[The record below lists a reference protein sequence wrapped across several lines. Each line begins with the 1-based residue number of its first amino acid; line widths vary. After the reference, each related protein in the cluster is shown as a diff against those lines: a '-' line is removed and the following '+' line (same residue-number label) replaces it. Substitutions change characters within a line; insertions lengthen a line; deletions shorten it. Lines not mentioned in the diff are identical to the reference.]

1 MKARSFARTVAAF
14 VAASTAAIGSSAAH
28 AQGGGEL
35 RGPFVGVGAGMGNVR
50 DQDLDEQRVG
60 AMLHARV
67 GWGLGHA
74 ITPMLELGV
83 HGLGDDQP
91 RNGDIVIITPPGG
104 GQSTQVVR
112 SPSVLNTVSLLASLQ
127 VGLPRAFYV
136 RPGIGVGSHA
146 FAAYNL
152 FGTDTP
158 TAETSHEAG
167 PAAGIALGR
176 TMNLAGRFPVA
187 VEGVALW
194 SGGEDST
201 GSRWAAGV
209 QVVPMIRF

>member
-1 MKARSFARTVAAF
+1 MKACSFARIAAVV
-14 VAASTAAIGSSAAH
+14 VAASAALGSRAAQ
-28 AQGGGEL
+28 AQGDGEL
-35 RGPFVGVGAGMGNVR
+35 HGPFVGVGVGMGNVR
-50 DQDLDEQRVG
+50 DQDLDEQRIG
-60 AMLHARV
+60 AMLHARA
-67 GWGLGHA
+67 GWGLGHG

-91 RNGDIVIITPPGG
+91 RNGDVVIINPSGG
-104 GQSTQVVR
+104 GQTTQVMR
-112 SPSVLNTVSLLASLQ
+112 MPSVLNTVSLLASVQ
-127 VGLPRAFYV
+127 VGLPGAMYV
-136 RPGIGVGSHA
+136 RPGVGVASHA
-146 FAAYNL
+146 FATYNL

-194 SGGEDST
+194 TGGEDST
-201 GSRWAAGV
+201 GSRWAAGI

>member
-1 MKARSFARTVAAF
+1 MKALSFARIAAAF
-14 VAASTAAIGSSAAH
+14 VAALAVAGAPAAQ

-35 RGPFVGVGAGMGNVR
+35 RGPFVGVGAGMENVR
-50 DQDLDEQRVG
+50 DQNLDEQRIG

-74 ITPMLELGV
+74 VAPMLELGV

-91 RNGDIVIITPPGG
+91 RNGDVVIINPSGG
-104 GQSTQVVR
+104 GQTTQVMR
-112 SPSVLNTVSLLASLQ
+112 SPSVLNTVSLLASVQ

-136 RPGIGVGSHA
+136 RPGVGVASHA
-146 FAAYNL
+146 FAVYNL
-152 FGTDTP
+152 FGTDAP

-194 SGGEDST
+194 TGGEDST

-209 QVVPMIRF
+209 QIVPMIRF

>member
-1 MKARSFARTVAAF
+1 MAAAF
-14 VAASTAAIGSSAAH
+14 VAASAAIGPSAAR
-28 AQGGGEL
+28 AQEAGEL

-50 DQDLDEQRVG
+50 DQNLDEQRIG

-67 GWGLGHA
+67 GWGLAHGV
-74 ITPMLELGV
+74 TPMLELGV
-83 HGLGDDQP
+83 HGLGDDEP
-91 RNGDIVIITPPGG
+91 RNGDIVIINPSGA
-104 GQSTQVVR
+104 TQVMR

-136 RPGIGVGSHA
+136 RPGIGVASHA
-146 FAAYNL
+146 FAVYNL

-176 TMNLAGRFPVA
+176 TMNVAGRIPVA
-187 VEGVALW
+187 VEGIALW

-201 GSRWAAGV
+201 GARWAAGV